1 MGADLVIHSGTK
13 YLDGQGRAI
22 GGIIIGGKEI
32 MYEKIYPFLRSGGPA
47 ISPFN
52 AWVHLKGLETLPL
65 RIRAHSE
72 AALFVADFLEKQQ
85 TVEKFYTR
93 GLNHTRN
100 MIWRCD
106 NRAVW
111 AAVLFRCV

>member
-1 MGADLVIHSGTK
+1 
-13 YLDGQGRAI
+13 
-22 GGIIIGGKEI
+22 

-85 TVEKFYTR
+85 TVEKVLYTGLKSHPQHDLAMRQQGGLGRRYYFVACKRRARLCLAFYER
-93 GLNHTRN
+93 VEKFLHHRQF
-100 MIWRCD
+100 WRY
-106 NRAVW
+106 
-111 AAVLFRCV
+111 